1 MRLSIN
7 SLKYEIEYEE
17 NCMFVTAT
25 RISFKDLGDIMTL
38 AKEKYGNEGII
49 DCDLASVT
57 NSVIVIGR
65 ESDLNK
71 LHEKY
76 LWGKF

>member
-1 MRLSIN
+1 M
-7 SLKYEIEYEE
+7 KK

-25 RISFKDLGDIMTL
+25 KISFKDLGGIMTL
-38 AKEKYGNEGII
+38 AKENYGNEGII
-49 DCDLASVT
+49 DCDLAGVT

-71 LHEKY
+71 LRENY
-76 LWGKF
+76 LW